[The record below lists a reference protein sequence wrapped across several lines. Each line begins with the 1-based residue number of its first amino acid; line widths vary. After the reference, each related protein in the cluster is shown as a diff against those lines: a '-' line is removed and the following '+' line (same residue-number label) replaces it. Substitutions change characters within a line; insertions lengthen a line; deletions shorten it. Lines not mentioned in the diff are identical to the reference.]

1 MKILSAPSVAGHGRL
16 CKGDVSLFHFQLI
29 HLQVDEMNRRQ
40 GQVIEAR
47 KRLDEKM
54 KEGEKSEK
62 EWMKIEQDG
71 QDLLADVENISSKFF
86 PIVGRAKGWNSRDLL
101 TRLEDWTNDT
111 LIKSKLILE
120 KFVPILF
127 RIGEFSSAGRSPAER
142 LKAEKLV
149 RALQEKQGSFQVFFL
164 NKVLAKC

>member
-1 MKILSAPSVAGHGRL
+1 MFYALLEKF
-16 CKGDVSLFHFQLI
+16 KMFE
-29 HLQVDEMNRRQ
+29 QVDEMNRRQ
-40 GQVIEAR
+40 GLVIDAWKKLE
-47 KRLDEKM
+47 EKL
-54 KEGEKSEK
+54 KDCEKAEK
-62 EWMKIEQDG
+62 DWLKVERDG
-71 QDLLADVENISSKFF
+71 QDLLDCVENISSKFF

-101 TRLEDWTNDT
+101 TRLEDRTNDT

-149 RALQEKQGSFQVFFL
+149 RALQEKQGSFQVFL
-164 NKVLAKC
+164 